1 MILLE
6 PVNEQIVLDFKKACD
21 DQECTGWVSAAKLL
35 SCVGRRTLSV
45 LGAQVCHCRCAGAGC
60 AAAVEP
66 AHVHVFSMMVE
77 GMCVHFTVSFV
88 TFSSPAYGR
97 ASGANGKGIILLRQ
111 VLMTSRRFLNCM
123 QSG

>member
-6 PVNEQIVLDFKKACD
+6 PVNEQIVLDLKKACD

-45 LGAQVCHCRCAGAGC
+45 LEAQVCHCTCAGAGC

-77 GMCVHFTVSFV
+77 CVFTLLLALLLSAALLMAELLVRMV
-88 TFSSPAYGR
+88 
-97 ASGANGKGIILLRQ
+97 KGLY
-111 VLMTSRRFLNCM
+111 S
-123 QSG
+123 